1 MNNKANIKALT
12 RGFRKAKAITK
23 HFAKTFY
30 FASLFLPPVKKQAAY
45 AIYAVC
51 RLSDESV
58 DADLNKRSLC
68 LDTIREKISQAYS
81 TQPLNDDILYAF
93 SNTVKQFGISRRY
106 FDELINGMNLD
117 LHKCRYESFEELYA
131 YCYKVAGVVGLAMLK
146 IFGASG
152 TETERHAV
160 ELGIAMQL
168 TNILRDIAEDYK
180 RGRIYIPQIELQMF
194 KVTESDIAQASLNAE
209 FSALMKYQIQR
220 ARAFYLN
227 AAKGIKSI
235 KDLRSR
241 IVVLI
246 MKEIYS
252 KILDSIEE
260 NKYNVFSRRA
270 HVKLSAKLI
279 TALAI
284 LLKKETY
291 EN

>member
-1 MNNKANIKALT
+1 MTDQIHTKALH

-30 FASLFLPPVKKQAAY
+30 FASHFLPLEKKKAAY

-58 DADLNKRSLC
+58 DADSNKRSLC
-68 LDTIREKISQAYS
+68 LDTIREKISQAYN
-81 TQPLNDDILYAF
+81 TQQLNDDILYAF
-93 SNTVKQFGISRRY
+93 SSTVKQFGISRRY

-146 IFGASG
+146 VFGASG
-152 TETERHAV
+152 AESERHAV

-168 TNILRDIAEDYK
+168 TNILRDISEDYK
-180 RGRIYIPQIELQMF
+180 RGRIYIPQVELQMF
-194 KVTESDIAQASLNAE
+194 KVTESDIADACINAD
-209 FSALMKYQIQR
+209 FTALMKYQIQR

-227 AAKGIKSI
+227 ASKGIKSI

-260 NKYNVFSRRA
+260 NKYNVFTRRA

-279 TALAI
+279 TALAV
-284 LLKKETY
+284 LFRKETY